1 MLPLLAGKP
10 DDPTYLIAIGL
21 GAFALIYLVVL
32 RPMLRKRKDPL
43 ERAPARTGLAQQ
55 RAVER
60 DMQGFLVEYEQMIR
74 NMTAGLDTRAAKL
87 EVLIKQADDRIEAL
101 REATANAAALG
112 VAPRR
117 GDAQAAG
124 AVSSPDAVT
133 AAAVERAVDL
143 TPSPRR
149 ESANGPDPR
158 HAEVYALADQGLSAR
173 DVARRLGRPNGEIEL
188 ILALRPGVE

>member
-1 MLPLLAGKP
+1 VRS
-10 DDPTYLIAIGL
+10 D
-21 GAFALIYLVVL
+21 
-32 RPMLRKRKDPL
+32 
-43 ERAPARTGLAQQ
+43 
-55 RAVER
+55 
-60 DMQGFLVEYEQMIR
+60 
-74 NMTAGLDTRAAKL
+74 AA
-87 EVLIKQADDRIEAL
+87 
-101 REATANAAALG
+101 T
-112 VAPRR
+112 
-117 GDAQAAG
+117 
-124 AVSSPDAVT
+124 SSPAPTPEAVT